1 MISVVIN
8 ERECTAY
15 LDHRFNGQKLIVQTC
30 NSDGTETGSM
40 LLMGNTALECSCVD
54 YITETLDL

>member
-1 MISVVIN
+1 MKGNVLHI
-8 ERECTAY
+8 
-15 LDHRFNGQKLIVQTC
+15 LDHRFNGQKFIVQTC

-54 YITETLDL
+54 YITDTLDL